1 METGFTSL
9 RVFKDAYAL
18 AMEIYELSKSFP
30 NHELYSLTDQIRRS
44 SRSVCANIA
53 EAYRKRRYPTAFT
66 SKITDADG
74 ECSETTVWLKFSFD
88 CKYLDQV
95 SFDGLYQKNEEIGKM
110 LGFMA
115 DHPEKFLPKQFKK

>member
-9 RVFKDAYAL
+9 KVFKDAYAV

-53 EAYRKRRYPTAFT
+53 EAYRKRRYPAAFT
-66 SKITDADG
+66 NKITDADG
-74 ECSETTVWLKFSFD
+74 ECSETLVWLKFSFD
-88 CKYLDQV
+88 CRYLDQA
-95 SFDGLYQKNEEIGKM
+95 SFEGLYQKAEEIGKT